1 MRSILALLCFALC
14 STSAIS
20 SADDTTEAAPT
31 TIYIEVGQAAVKKS
45 LLAMPPLNY
54 LGTQTTNAA
63 HIKAGADL
71 ARIINNDL
79 AVSSFFTMI
88 KPEAYLEDSAKL
100 SLRPAPGDPRGF
112 SFEKW
117 KTVGTDFL
125 VRGAYQVVGPD
136 VKLEIYAYH
145 VPGAKL
151 IMGKSYDGPVK
162 NLEKVAHTFAN
173 DLLKALTGKPGMFLT
188 KFVASKQE
196 PGSTAK
202 EIWVMDWDGANA
214 QKITSHQTISISP
227 TWSSTGQ
234 KVAYT
239 SFAYHK
245 AQKSRNADLFTYEL
259 KTGKRFLLSY
269 RKGLNSGAAFLPGD
283 ESVLLTLSKEGTAD
297 IYRLTGDGKTY
308 TEITQGPNRAM
319 NVEPAI
325 SPDGTK
331 IAFSSDRSGRP
342 MVFVMNV
349 DGTDA
354 KRITFE
360 GKFNA
365 SPAWSPDGKMLA
377 FAGQDKGNFD
387 IYTVPSAGGPIRR
400 LTDAKKSSGKG
411 ANNESPS
418 WSPDGRHILFNSDR
432 TGKYQLYI
440 INPDGTNE
448 RRITEDSANWDKPK
462 WSPFLD

>member
-1 MRSILALLCFALC
+1 MRMLSTVLTAVLAFSSPRLLAQE
-14 STSAIS
+14 
-20 SADDTTEAAPT
+20 SADAPAT

-54 LGTQTTNAA
+54 LGTQSTNAE
-63 HIKAGADL
+63 HIKAGL
-71 ARIINNDL
+71 NLSRIINNDL
-79 AVSSFFTMI
+79 SVSSFFTMV
-88 KPEAYLEDSAKL
+88 KPDAYLEDPSKL
-100 SLRPAPGDPRGF
+100 SLKPAPGDPRGF

-117 KTVGTDFL
+117 KTIGTDFL
-125 VRGAYQVVGPD
+125 VRGAYQVVGGTL
-136 VKLEIYAYH
+136 KLEIYAYH

-151 IMGKSYDGPVK
+151 IMGKSYEGPIK
-162 NLEKVAHTFAN
+162 SPEKIAHTFAN
-173 DLLKALTGKPGMFLT
+173 DLLKALTGKSGMFLS

-202 EIWVMDWDGANA
+202 EIWVMDWDGANP

-227 TWSSTGQ
+227 TWSSTGE

-245 AQKSRNADLFTYEL
+245 AQKSRNADLFTFEL

-283 ESVLLTLSKEGTAD
+283 AAVLLTLSKEGTAD
-297 IYRLTGDGKTY
+297 IYRLTDDGKTY

-349 DGTDA
+349 DGTEA

-387 IYTVPSAGGPIRR
+387 IFTIPAAGGQIKR
-400 LTDAKKSSGKG
+400 LTDAKKASGKG

-432 TGKYQLYI
+432 SGKYQLYI

>member
-1 MRSILALLCFALC
+1 MRLISLFLSFAALMLTRATFAQE
-14 STSAIS
+14 
-20 SADDTTEAAPT
+20 SADAPAT

-45 LLAMPPLNY
+45 LLAMPALNY
-54 LGTQTTNAA
+54 LGTQSTNLE
-63 HIKAGADL
+63 HIKAGTNL
-71 ARIINNDL
+71 SRIIANDL
-79 AVSSFFTMI
+79 SVSSFFTMI
-88 KPEAYLEDSAKL
+88 KPDAFLEDPSKL
-100 SLRPAPGDPRGF
+100 SLKPAPGDPKGF

-117 KTVGTDFL
+117 KTIGTDFL
-125 VRGAYQVVGPD
+125 VRGAYQVVGPN

-151 IMGKSYDGPVK
+151 VMGKSYEGPIK
-162 NLEKVAHTFAN
+162 NIEKVAHTFSN

-227 TWSSTGQ
+227 TWSSTGE

-239 SFAYHK
+239 SFAFHK
-245 AQKSRNADLFTYEL
+245 ASKSRNADLFTYEL
-259 KTGKRFLLSY
+259 KSGKRVLLSY

-283 ESVLLTLSKEGTAD
+283 AAVLLTLSKEGTAD
-297 IYRLTGDGKTY
+297 IYRLTDDGKTY

-354 KRITFE
+354 KRVTFE

-365 SPAWSPDGKMLA
+365 SPSWSPDGKTLA
-377 FAGQDKGNFD
+377 FAGQDQGNFD
-387 IYTVPSAGGPIRR
+387 IYTVPATGGQIKR
-400 LTDAKKSSGKG
+400 LTAAKKASGKG

-432 TGKYQLYI
+432 SGKYQLYI

-448 RRITEDSANWDKPK
+448 RRITDDSANWDKPK